1 MLEKIIE
8 WDREL
13 FIAINGFNSPYI
25 DGFMQLLSARAPWIP
40 LYLLIIFFLFFS
52 IKFNFKKGTE
62 PIFKIEKKSLKFALI
77 AFTGILIAFIFSDFV
92 SNQIKYLLERDRP
105 GWDPLTMNIARVLED
120 NRKSFSFVSSH
131 ATNVFG
137 FALITSL
144 IFKNKWF
151 AAFIFLW
158 AAFVSYSRIYVGRH
172 FPLDVI
178 GGALLGL
185 FFGYVFYLLIL
196 YFSKHIHGKLV
207 VK

>member
-13 FIAINGFNSPYI
+13 FFAINGFNSPYT

-40 LYLLIIFFLFFS
+40 LYILIIFFLFFT
-52 IKFNFKKGTE
+52 INFNFKKGTE
-62 PIFKIEKKSLKFALI
+62 PFFKIEKNSLKFALI
-77 AFTGILIAFIFSDFV
+77 ALAGILIAFIFSDFV
-92 SNQIKYLLERDRP
+92 SNQIKYLVERDRP

-137 FALITSL
+137 FALITSF
-144 IFKNKWF
+144 IFRKRWF
-151 AAFIFLW
+151 VAFIFLW
-158 AAFVSYSRIYVGRH
+158 AALVSYSRIYVGRH

-178 GGALLGL
+178 GGAILGL
-185 FFGYVFYLLIL
+185 IFGYVFYLLIL